1 VTQEIGVGLAVAD
14 LVDGGIIARL
24 GPCLLPRDVTSE
36 QKSRCMTS
44 IVSKRG
50 TMSASRLAM
59 NRACSASIPRAL
71 GDHGVSIAV
80 VTQKECDADVRA
92 AELVIT
98 MHGARE
104 GAMREARLVMERLS
118 PVTRADSFRRAE
130 GLANGR

>member
-1 VTQEIGVGLAVAD
+1 MHDLDRLEARYYVGVTVSDEPGVL
-14 LVDGGIIARL
+14 
-24 GPCLLPRDVTSE
+24 
-36 QKSRCMTS
+36 
-44 IVSKRG
+44 
-50 TMSASRLAM
+50 
-59 NRACSASIPRAL
+59 ASIPRAL
-71 GDHGVSIAV
+71 GDHGVSIAA

-118 PVTRADSFRRAE
+118 SVTRADSFRRAE